1 MTQHDKKKKA
11 DNHTHLSRR
20 ERQIMDIVYE
30 QKDVSA
36 QSVLEK
42 LPNPPSYSAVRAMLS
57 KLEQKGHL
65 QHQEVG
71 QKYIYSATLDKSDA
85 QSGAIAKLV
94 KTFFGGSKIDAATAL
109 LGIDADNVSQEDIQA
124 LENIVKQAKNKQ
136 Q

>member
-1 MTQHDKKKKA
+1 MSKQEQDKQDDK
-11 DNHTHLSRR
+11 HTHLSRR

-36 QSVLEK
+36 QSVLEH

-65 QHQEVG
+65 QHREVG

-94 KTFFGGSKIDAATAL
+94 KTFFGGSKIEAASAL
-109 LGIDADNVSQEDIQA
+109 LGMDSDNISDEDLAVLEKMIQ
-124 LENIVKQAKNKQ
+124 QAKDKQ